1 MKKEKREKLSLES
14 KMVYYPPEPC
24 SMSIN
29 DPIYMSSN
37 FQYTAEIY
45 QRVLDG
51 ERKTVNIYSRC
62 GNPSEYKFEEQMAGK
77 TYTPLIPKEMRPPK

>member
-14 KMVYYPPEPC
+14 KMVYYPPEP
-24 SMSIN
+24 SSLSIN

-37 FQYTAEIY
+37 YQYTAEIY

-62 GNPSEYKFEEQMAGK
+62 GNPSEYKFEEQMTWIESGERS
-77 TYTPLIPKEMRPPK
+77 YRCGLDHL